1 MVNKMEIFR
10 VIVLV
15 KQWVF
20 TISRT
25 ISVHSLLFV
34 SFFVHIDNIPYHGVN
49 CNSNVE
55 KKVILLVEGCLKKIQ
70 IQEAIMAEKLKAIN
84 LLRPKLKLGRMF
96 SMDQVAPYVADRT
109 GLNRG
114 VILNVLN
121 EFCDT
126 LIFFALD
133 GRTVKLDG
141 LGRFSPKI
149 GLDGTISI
157 SARLDNRMQKRLN
170 DEGLFKGEIQNRDN
184 IGKTP
189 DELVALWNEIHP
201 EDPVV

>member
-1 MVNKMEIFR
+1 
-10 VIVLV
+10 
-15 KQWVF
+15 
-20 TISRT
+20 
-25 ISVHSLLFV
+25 
-34 SFFVHIDNIPYHGVN
+34 
-49 CNSNVE
+49 
-55 KKVILLVEGCLKKIQ
+55 
-70 IQEAIMAEKLKAIN
+70 MADKLKAIN

-141 LGRFSPKI
+141 L
-149 GLDGTISI
+149 DGTLSI
-157 SARLDNRMQKRLN
+157 SVQLDSRMQKRLN
-170 DEGLFKGEIQNRDN
+170 DEGLFKGETLNREN

-189 DELVALWNEIHP
+189 DELVTLWNQIHP